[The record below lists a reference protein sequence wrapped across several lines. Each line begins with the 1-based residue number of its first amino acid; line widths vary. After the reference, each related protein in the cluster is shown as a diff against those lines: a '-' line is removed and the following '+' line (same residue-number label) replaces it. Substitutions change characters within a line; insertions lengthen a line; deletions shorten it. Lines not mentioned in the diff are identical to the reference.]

1 MVRNISLLY
10 HFNHSSFILIV
21 LSFPLET
28 FSRSLESQVS
38 LNQFFITVFPLDAI
52 LFFKLC
58 LVLIHIAH
66 EVYSKVSAEMEF
78 TGNEIWNGTE
88 VR

>member
-28 FSRSLESQVS
+28 FSRSLESEIS
-38 LNQFFITVFPLDAI
+38 FNQLLIAVFPLDAVL
-52 LFFKLC
+52 LFELC
-58 LVLIHIAH
+58 FVLVHVAH
-66 EVYSKVSAEMEF
+66 EVNGKVSAQMEF
-78 TGNEIWNGTE
+78 TGNEIWNCAQ